1 MRGAIM
7 SVLDTKH
14 SYGQSFDFARL
25 KASELRSSPF
35 SHLIVPD
42 FVHGDALEDIH
53 KDFPEIAGP
62 GSFPVTGLEGGPS
75 FVQLLEALRGCEITD
90 ILSEKFDIDLA
101 SHPIMTT
108 IRGHCRSTDGKIHID
123 SKGKMITM
131 LLYLNKSW
139 EADGGRLRL
148 LRQPDNIDNYETELP
163 PNAGTLL
170 VFRCT
175 PDAWHGHKAYSG
187 PRRTI
192 QQNWVVNRS
201 YLRRET
207 TRHRISAF
215 FKGLTGAPDA
225 KTSRISV
232 TSADG

>member
-7 SVLDTKH
+7 SALNTISALETEPVL
-14 SYGQSFDFARL
+14 DFARL
-25 KASELRSSPF
+25 KASKVISAPF
-35 SHLIVPD
+35 EHIIVPD
-42 FVHGDALEDIH
+42 FVPGEALEKIH
-53 KDFPEIAGP
+53 PDFPEISGP
-62 GSFPVTGLEGGPS
+62 GSFPVAGLHGGPS
-75 FVQLLEALRGCEITD
+75 FTGLLEALRSCEITD

-108 IRGHCRSTDGKIHID
+108 IRGHCRTTDGKIHTD

-131 LLYLNKSW
+131 LLYLNPVW

-148 LRQPDNIDNYETELP
+148 LRQADDIENYETELP

-175 PDAWHGHKAYSG
+175 PDAWHGHKPFTG
-187 PRRTI
+187 QRRTI

-201 YLRRET
+201 YLRREM
-207 TRHRISAF
+207 TRHRVSAF
-215 FKGLTGAPDA
+215 FKGLTGQPNASQA
-225 KTSRISV
+225 SIS
-232 TSADG
+232 SS